1 MVGSMSTTLDEIAK
15 QALKLSAEQR
25 AQLADLL
32 EESLETAPPDQIRK
46 LWVEEALRRRDEVRS
61 GRVKPVPGEEVMA
74 EARRLA
80 KR

>member
-1 MVGSMSTTLDEIAK
+1 MSTPLDKIAK
-15 QALKLSAEQR
+15 QALKLSPDQR

-32 EESLETAPPDQIRK
+32 EESLETVPPDQIQK
-46 LWVEEALRRRDEVRS
+46 LWVQEAQRRRDEVRS
-61 GRVKPVPGEEVMA
+61 GKVKPVPGEEVIA